1 MLYTKTKKFILTT
14 ALTTLLALTFSASIN
29 VQAADFEENTTVF
42 SDSRFSSINIFS
54 SNIGVSNTSPENF
67 VVPFSVSRPTTVW
80 NININGQY
88 NFAGSS
94 NSQTLYTNY
103 KFTGKNEYTV
113 YVENTGKTPIT
124 VKAKR
129 LTKTYATTK
138 ISAGKTATFQFSNIK
153 SNTEFYIVFEG
164 DSYSFTGYIK

>member
-1 MLYTKTKKFILTT
+1 MTKAKNFILTT

-29 VQAADFEENTTVF
+29 VQAANFEENTSIF
-42 SDSRFSSINIFS
+42 SDSCFSSINIFS

-94 NSQTLYTNY
+94 NSQTLYTTINLL
-103 KFTGKNEYTV
+103 
-113 YVENTGKTPIT
+113 
-124 VKAKR
+124 AKM
-129 LTKTYATTK
+129 
-138 ISAGKTATFQFSNIK
+138 NILFMLRIQAK
-153 SNTEFYIVFEG
+153 LLLQ
-164 DSYSFTGYIK
+164 